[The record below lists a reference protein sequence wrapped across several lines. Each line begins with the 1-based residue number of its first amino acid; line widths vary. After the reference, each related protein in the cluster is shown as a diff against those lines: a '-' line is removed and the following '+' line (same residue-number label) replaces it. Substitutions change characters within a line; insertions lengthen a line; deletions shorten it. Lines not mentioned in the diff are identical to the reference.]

1 MAKSK
6 EEIQF
11 DKDLLKDVTDMMK
24 IAATTY
30 CKKAADE
37 LTKTAEYAISEFYN
51 DYTPQ
56 SYKRTYNLKN
66 NSYKRY
72 YKNNGHMV
80 YGGVYIGS
88 EYMDTYYTWTEEG
101 KEAIDP
107 YIVAATSW
115 ESGLHGIYSEDQSW
129 RTVEGVRGI
138 VPIEIVNAKMTDKKF
153 LKELENEAEKAS
165 RLKKYKYLNKFLD
178 V

>member
-1 MAKSK
+1 
-6 EEIQF
+6 
-11 DKDLLKDVTDMMK
+11 
-24 IAATTY
+24 
-30 CKKAADE
+30 
-37 LTKTAEYAISEFYN
+37 
-51 DYTPQ
+51 
-56 SYKRTYNLKN
+56 
-66 NSYKRY
+66 
-72 YKNNGHMV
+72 MV

-88 EYMDTYYTWTEEG
+88 EYMDTYYTWTKEG

-138 VPIEIVNAKMTDKKF
+138 VPIEIVNAKMIDKKF

-165 RLKKYKYLNKFLD
+165 KLKKYKYLNKFLD
-178 V
+178 M